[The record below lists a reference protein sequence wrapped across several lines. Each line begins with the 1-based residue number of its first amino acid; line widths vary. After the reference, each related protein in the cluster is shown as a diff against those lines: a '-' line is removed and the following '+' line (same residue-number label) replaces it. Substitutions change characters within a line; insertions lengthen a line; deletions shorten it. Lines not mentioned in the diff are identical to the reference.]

1 MSGMAGYPGLR
12 YLNMANIPISGY
24 LDTPYGVDIPIS
36 GYPGHPVGGPGSHL
50 RYLCYHML
58 LFVGH

>member
-36 GYPGHPVGGPGSHL
+36 GYPGPLVGPEEEP
-50 RYLCYHML
+50 YQVPL
-58 LFVGH
+58 LSYATL